1 MKKAKRS
8 SYKVITLQAKI
19 VRYMR
24 VSRKISMREAGR
36 RNRVS
41 DTCICHYEHGRTG
54 LSPELAAEL
63 AMSYGFT
70 RGEFDAYMKGKP
82 LPAPNVREECDA
94 LLDLL
99 DEDTLRTVQTIL
111 STFALKC
118 SGPDEKL
125 ANPYRYRN
133 AAI

>member
-19 VRYMR
+19 IRYMR

-36 RNRVS
+36 RNNCS
-41 DTCICHYEHGRTG
+41 DTCICHYEHGRMG
-54 LSPELAAEL
+54 LSPELAAQL
-63 AMSYGFT
+63 ATSYGFT
-70 RGEFDAYMKGKP
+70 RDEFEAHMKGKP

-94 LLDLL
+94 LLDML
-99 DEDTLRTVQTIL
+99 DEDTLRTVQTVL
-111 STFALKC
+111 MTFALKG
-118 SGPDEKL
+118 SSPGERV

-133 AAI
+133 LTP